1 MLDEEDI
8 DILISQ
14 TGLNRQLAKS
24 LLIFKNGDIVEC
36 ILEFEKYSPHNLDEL
51 KEKISSFQKEHQDDN
66 REKEVDISK
75 RDNLIEYRN
84 IVDEKDMVYNKKK
97 ELKEKMKK
105 EMLENSK
112 NTDTSDT
119 TNTDETESQ
128 KICNESIY
136 YSTRKNNINM
146 IKVL

>member
-14 TGLNRQLAKS
+14 SGLNRQLAKS

-36 ILEFEKYSPHNLDEL
+36 ILEFEKYSPYNLDEL
-51 KEKISSFQKEHQDDN
+51 EEKISSFQKEHQDDN

-119 TNTDETESQ
+119 TDTDETESQ

>member
-1 MLDEEDI
+1 MINKFLCFPFKFFYHIFQYFNNTLNLEDDPRVQVLLGTKSFLEGKNLNKKRNLSAQRIKVIGSDDQVGIAKAFLSLVKYAKTEHVLFLEEDF
-8 DILISQ
+8 
-14 TGLNRQLAKS
+14 T
-24 LLIFKNGDIVEC
+24 
-36 ILEFEKYSPHNLDEL
+36 
-51 KEKISSFQKEHQDDN
+51 
-66 REKEVDISK
+66 
-75 RDNLIEYRN
+75 
-84 IVDEKDMVYNKKK
+84 
-97 ELKEKMKK
+97 
-105 EMLENSK
+105 LENSK